1 MNLEKLGNDLV
12 KCSLNCEGI
21 TNDPTRGIIPRSL
34 IKQERNGKNAVIV
47 VGLNPGKCN
56 KQEQDYYLKNG
67 FSYKSLQNYFFETIT
82 LPILGNNYTKRDILH
97 AIFTNCALIR

>member
-34 IKQERNGKNAVIV
+34 IKQERNGKM
-47 VGLNPGKCN
+47 
-56 KQEQDYYLKNG
+56 Q
-67 FSYKSLQNYFFETIT
+67 
-82 LPILGNNYTKRDILH
+82 
-97 AIFTNCALIR
+97 